1 MKLKTL
7 FISTL
12 LGLGTLTVNAAEFTL
27 TDSLSGTDV
36 GDWKVTNQ
44 TLGFTDG
51 GTFSVEKRQL
61 HGGKQAGVDILIV
74 NNGKVTITLIP
85 TRGMGI
91 FDVKMDGER
100 VLGWDSPVKEIVN
113 PAFIELES
121 RNGLGWLDGFNEM
134 MVRCGYEWTGH
145 PGVDDNGL
153 LLSLHGRVQNT
164 PASTVK
170 VIIDDKPPH
179 KITIQGEVSERTF
192 KMAELVTLTQLEVV
206 PGSTT
211 FSLHDQL
218 TNKADYDNEYQ
229 IIYHSNFGTPI
240 LEKGAKF
247 IAAASEI
254 SPFNDYAKAGL
265 KDWQTY
271 LGPTKGYDEMVFNFK
286 PIGNDKGETLA
297 VLHNAKANKGV
308 AVGYNV
314 QQLPVLTLWK
324 NTDTKQQGYV
334 TGIEPGTSYAY
345 NTKYQRPLGLVPT
358 IKAGETKHF
367 DLTYTILANNNDVKS
382 ALKQVAT
389 IQNGAEV
396 KQVTTPIVDLNTV
409 E

>member
-12 LGLGTLTVNAAEFTL
+12 LGLGSLAANAAEFTL
-27 TDSLSGTDV
+27 TDAVLGTDV
-36 GDWKVTNQ
+36 GNWKVTNK

-51 GTFSVEKRQL
+51 SVFSIEKRKL
-61 HGGKQAGVDILIV
+61 HGGKQTGVDTIII
-74 NNGKVTITLIP
+74 NNGKMTITLIP

-100 VLGWDSPVKEIVN
+100 ILGWDSPVKEIVN

-121 RNGLGWLDGFNEM
+121 RGGLGWLDGFNEM

-145 PGVDDNGL
+145 PGVDDNGR
-153 LLSLHGRVQNT
+153 LLSLHGRAQNT

-170 VIIDDKPPH
+170 VIIDDTPPH

-192 KMAELVTLTQLEVV
+192 KMAELVTMTQFEVV
-206 PGSTT
+206 PGSAT
-211 FSLHDQL
+211 FALHDEL
-218 TNKADYDNEYQ
+218 TNKADYDDEYQ

-247 IAAASEI
+247 TAAASEV
-254 SPFNDYAKAGL
+254 SPFNDYAKDGL

-286 PIGNDKGETLA
+286 PIGDAKGNTLA
-297 VLHNAKANKGV
+297 VLHNAEASKGV

-314 QQLPVLTLWK
+314 KQLPVLTLWK

-345 NTKYQRPLGLVPT
+345 NTKFQRPLGLVPT
-358 IKAGETKHF
+358 IKAGETKAF
-367 DLTYTILANNNDVKS
+367 DVTYTVLTNKKDVKS
-382 ALKQVAT
+382 ALKQVES
-389 IQNGAEV
+389 IQKGKAV
-396 KQVTTPIVDLNTV
+396 KQVMQPIVDLNAV
-409 E
+409 H